1 MTTSDSGAVVHLTV
15 AHGVATITLDSP
27 ANRNALSNQLRAE
40 LAESIENALRDD
52 SVRLLV
58 LTHAGPVFCAG
69 ADLKEARDAAA
80 SPAGFELAGLLTAV
94 MTADKPVIA
103 RVAGPARAGGI
114 GLVAA
119 CDLVVATE
127 AATFAFSEV
136 RIGVVPA
143 IISVPLR
150 GRVAPQALRELFLTG
165 NYFDAKHAAQIGL
178 VDTVTS
184 EADLDDAIDTLA
196 ATLKLASPNALNGAK
211 KLLGPNRR
219 DLAEEMAQMQQLT
232 AHYFSSEDGQ
242 EGIRAFGEKRL
253 PSWASSLQT

>member
-1 MTTSDSGAVVHLTV
+1 MTTSDPGAVVHSAV

-27 ANRNALSNQLRAE
+27 TNRNALSNQLRAE
-40 LAESIENALRDD
+40 LAESIESALRDD

-58 LTHAGPVFCAG
+58 LTHTGPVFCAG
-69 ADLKEARDAAA
+69 ADLKEARGADAA
-80 SPAGFELAGLLTAV
+80 PAGSELVGLLTAV

-103 RVAGPARAGGI
+103 RLAGPARAGGI

-127 AATFAFSEV
+127 STTFVFSEV
-136 RIGVVPA
+136 RLGVVPA

-165 NYFDAKHAAQIGL
+165 NLFDAKHAAQIGL

-196 ATLKLASPNALNGAK
+196 AALNLASPHALNGVK

-219 DLAEEMAQMQQLT
+219 ELIEEMAQMQQLT
-232 AHYFSSEDGQ
+232 AQYFSSEDGQ
-242 EGIRAFGEKRL
+242 EGVRAFGEKRL
-253 PSWASSLQT
+253 PAWAGTA